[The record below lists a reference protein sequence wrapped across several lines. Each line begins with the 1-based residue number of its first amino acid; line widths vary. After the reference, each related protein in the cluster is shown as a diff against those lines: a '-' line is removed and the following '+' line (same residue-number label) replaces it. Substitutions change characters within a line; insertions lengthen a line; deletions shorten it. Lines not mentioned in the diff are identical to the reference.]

1 LRFPRIESIHNI
13 LQYSCTK
20 YDRFSLFYDFPS
32 ISILILIT
40 NPQNENILN
49 VFHLFLYSDV
59 IPTSINCKRA
69 MQGEDS
75 NLEKNN
81 RPSKGKSKVEGRR
94 IETMDYNAKYI
105 PNVLKLYIYII

>member
-1 LRFPRIESIHNI
+1 
-13 LQYSCTK
+13 
-20 YDRFSLFYDFPS
+20 
-32 ISILILIT
+32 
-40 NPQNENILN
+40 
-49 VFHLFLYSDV
+49 
-59 IPTSINCKRA
+59 

-105 PNVLKLYIYII
+105 PNVLKLYIYHIALYIICNMKYVKSKFYRCLGKDILSLFLMWDLYIYIVHKKLNKNYHTICESCPFAICVLILC